1 MKISIACD
9 DKYEAQK
16 FASLIFIKGGKETY
30 IRSILN
36 VVENELVIS
45 LKDKSAHS
53 IVLKDKANVE
63 KFADFIQSVIDKE
76 HKLVSTKILEHNI
89 EIVKEWIYRVNTTYA
104 VTITNIAT
112 REIANALESP
122 SMVLFHNYYN

>member
-1 MKISIACD
+1 MKISIVCAD
-9 DKYEAQK
+9 EFEVKK
-16 FASLIFIKGGKETY
+16 FASLIFIKEGKETY
-30 IRSILN
+30 ITSILN
-36 VVENELVIS
+36 VIENELIIS

-63 KFADFIQSVIDKE
+63 KFADFIQSVIDKK
-76 HKLVSTKILEHNI
+76 HKLVSTKISEYSI
-89 EIVKEWIYRVNTTYA
+89 EIVKEWIYRANTAYT

-122 SMVLFHNYYN
+122 SMICLHNYYN